1 MTSVSRSRSAPAAG
15 AAPMPAADAAALSGE
30 AILREFDDA
39 HEQALRASFVTN
51 QREQFWD
58 L

>member
-1 MTSVSRSRSAPAAG
+1 MSRSRSAPAPG

-30 AILREFDDA
+30 TIFREFDDA